1 MRTKEE
7 IQRQIQSYQRMLAD
21 AESLL
26 SDAVLQGQEFTATL
40 HKTRATCYGGFIS
53 TLDLLADIIEIDVED
68 IRDGNLPFMTKTKE
82 EEL

>member
-1 MRTKEE
+1 
-7 IQRQIQSYQRMLAD
+7 MLAD

-40 HKTRATCYGGFIS
+40 HKTRVTCYSGFIF